1 MEKLKNKKTI
11 ALIVVLIILFTVSVM
26 MYGRNKE
33 KVFQDEYM
41 DNIFVEEEEKEILV
55 EVGDT
60 KENKSYIVVEVKG
73 EVTRPDV
80 YELEEGSI
88 VKELID
94 MAGGLTKEA
103 DISRIN
109 RAKKLQNHE
118 LVVIGNIND
127 KENMNMI
134 EESSEAEYD
143 GLININSANLE
154 ELKKISGVGDVKA
167 QSIIEYREKNGGFKS
182 IDEIKNID
190 GIGEKTF
197 EKIKDKITI

>member
-60 KENKSYIVVEVKG
+60 EANKSYIVVEVKG

-127 KENMNMI
+127 KENTNMI
-134 EESSEAEYD
+134 EESSEAEYN

-197 EKIKDKITI
+197 EKIKDKITL

>member
-26 MYGRNKE
+26 TYGRNKE

-41 DNIFVEEEEKEILV
+41 DNIFVEEEEKEVLV

-60 KENKSYIVVEVKG
+60 EANKSYIVVEVKG

-154 ELKKISGVGDVKA
+154 ELKKISWVGDVKA

-197 EKIKDKITI
+197 EKIKDKITL

>member
-60 KENKSYIVVEVKG
+60 KANKSYIVVEVKG

-127 KENMNMI
+127 KENTNMI

>member
-26 MYGRNKE
+26 TYGRNKE

-41 DNIFVEEEEKEILV
+41 DNIFVEEEEKEVLV

-60 KENKSYIVVEVKG
+60 EANKSYIVVEVKG

-127 KENMNMI
+127 KENTNMI

>member
-11 ALIVVLIILFTVSVM
+11 ALIVVLIILFTASVM
-26 MYGRNKE
+26 TYGRNKE

-41 DNIFVEEEEKEILV
+41 DNIFVEEEEKEVLV

-60 KENKSYIVVEVKG
+60 EANKSYIVVEVKG

-197 EKIKDKITI
+197 EKIKDKITL

>member
-26 MYGRNKE
+26 TYGRNKE

-41 DNIFVEEEEKEILV
+41 DNIFVEEEEKEVLV

-60 KENKSYIVVEVKG
+60 EANKSYIVVEVKG

-94 MAGGLTKEA
+94 MAGGLS
-103 DISRIN
+103 I
-109 RAKKLQNHE
+109 
-118 LVVIGNIND
+118 
-127 KENMNMI
+127 MI
-134 EESSEAEYD
+134 
-143 GLININSANLE
+143 
-154 ELKKISGVGDVKA
+154 
-167 QSIIEYREKNGGFKS
+167 
-182 IDEIKNID
+182 
-190 GIGEKTF
+190 
-197 EKIKDKITI
+197 

>member
-26 MYGRNKE
+26 TYGRNKE

-41 DNIFVEEEEKEILV
+41 DNIFVEEEEKEVLV

-60 KENKSYIVVEVKG
+60 EANKSYIVVEVKG

-127 KENMNMI
+127 KENTNMI

-143 GLININSANLE
+143 GLININLANLE

-197 EKIKDKITI
+197 EKIKDKITL

>member
-60 KENKSYIVVEVKG
+60 KANKSYIVVEVKG

>member
-60 KENKSYIVVEVKG
+60 KANKSYIVVEVKG

-197 EKIKDKITI
+197 EKIKDKITL

>member
-26 MYGRNKE
+26 TYGRNKE

-60 KENKSYIVVEVKG
+60 KANKSYIVVEVKG

-127 KENMNMI
+127 KENTNMI

-197 EKIKDKITI
+197 EKIKDKITL

>member
-26 MYGRNKE
+26 TYGRNKE

-41 DNIFVEEEEKEILV
+41 DNIFVEEEEKEVLIDV
-55 EVGDT
+55 RDT
-60 KENKSYIVVEVKG
+60 ETNKSYIVVEVKG
-73 EVTRPDV
+73 EVTMPDV

-88 VKELID
+88 VKDLID

-103 DISRIN
+103 DIARIN

-127 KENMNMI
+127 KENTDMI

-143 GLININSANLE
+143 GLININLANLE

-197 EKIKDKITI
+197 EKIKDKITL

>member
-60 KENKSYIVVEVKG
+60 EANKSYIVVEVKG

-127 KENMNMI
+127 KENTNMI

-197 EKIKDKITI
+197 EKIKDKITL

>member
-26 MYGRNKE
+26 TYGRNKE

-41 DNIFVEEEEKEILV
+41 DNIFVEEEEKEVLV

-60 KENKSYIVVEVKG
+60 EANKSYIVVEVKG

>member
-1 MEKLKNKKTI
+1 MEKLKNKKII

-60 KENKSYIVVEVKG
+60 KANKSYIVVEVKG

-197 EKIKDKITI
+197 EKIKDKITL

>member
-26 MYGRNKE
+26 TYGRNKE

-60 KENKSYIVVEVKG
+60 KANKSYIVVEVKG

>member
-60 KENKSYIVVEVKG
+60 KANKSYIVVEVKG

-127 KENMNMI
+127 KENTNMI

-197 EKIKDKITI
+197 EKIKDKITL

>member
-26 MYGRNKE
+26 TYGRNKE

-41 DNIFVEEEEKEILV
+41 DNIFVEEEEKEVLV

-60 KENKSYIVVEVKG
+60 EANKSYIVVEVKG

-197 EKIKDKITI
+197 EKIKDKITL

>member
-1 MEKLKNKKTI
+1 
-11 ALIVVLIILFTVSVM
+11 
-26 MYGRNKE
+26 
-33 KVFQDEYM
+33 
-41 DNIFVEEEEKEILV
+41 
-55 EVGDT
+55 
-60 KENKSYIVVEVKG
+60 
-73 EVTRPDV
+73 
-80 YELEEGSI
+80 
-88 VKELID
+88 

-127 KENMNMI
+127 KENTSMT
-134 EESSEAEYD
+134 EESSEAEND
-143 GLININSANLE
+143 RLVNINSANLE

-197 EKIKDKITI
+197 EKIKDKITL

>member
-1 MEKLKNKKTI
+1 MEKLKNKKII

-60 KENKSYIVVEVKG
+60 KANKSYIVVEVKG